1 MRTGREDEAFDCGHA
16 EVLLA
21 VPERPLDHGSL
32 GLVGAYVEI
41 TSTEVRAWMERARGL
56 HPKPTRDGDPGTVP
70 SSSEPEWT
78 ALWWVDCRH
87 GPGRSEMG
95 SHACGG

>member
-1 MRTGREDEAFDCGHA
+1 MSTGREDEAFDCGHA

-21 VPERPLDHGSL
+21 VPARPLHHGSL

-56 HPKPTRDGDPGTVP
+56 HPEPTHDGDQGTVL

-87 GPGRSEMG
+87 GPGQSEMG